1 MQVFGKDTLLAMG
14 GESAE
19 SRQQWAEDMD
29 VDVGSHAPLCT
40 SLAFCLHWDVPGETY
55 LHVLYRKSQQ
65 LLKSEKIGHK
75 DKQAKRCM
83 VCVLVQKTEVT
94 WLGTSKLKS

>member
-29 VDVGSHAPLCT
+29 LDVGSQVILCT
-40 SLAFCLHWDVPGETY
+40 VAIFSLCNKVRTQMFAFH
-55 LHVLYRKSQQ
+55 
-65 LLKSEKIGHK
+65 IGK
-75 DKQAKRCM
+75 ANNC
-83 VCVLVQKTEVT
+83 
-94 WLGTSKLKS
+94 